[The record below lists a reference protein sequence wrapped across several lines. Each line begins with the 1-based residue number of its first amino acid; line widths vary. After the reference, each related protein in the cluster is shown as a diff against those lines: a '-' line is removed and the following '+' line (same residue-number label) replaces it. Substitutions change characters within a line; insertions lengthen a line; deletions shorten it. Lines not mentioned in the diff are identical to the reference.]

1 LSASSKALLP
11 PGWFAGMKISERMSL
26 TEIGQRE
33 KESAMEEIYA
43 NARKLMEGYCRVCPA
58 CDGRACA
65 GEVPGMGGLHTG
77 SAFRDNVRA
86 LSGIGLN
93 MRCLHGE
100 QDPDLSVSLLGHD
113 LSVPVL
119 AAPIGGV
126 SYNMGGKMDEK
137 EYISAKLSACAAFG
151 TLGCTG
157 DGVPDVIHESA
168 FSAIREAGGRG
179 IPFIKPWADEELF
192 SKLEKA
198 LETGTTV
205 VGMDVDAA
213 GLVTLARLG
222 RPVSPKPAA
231 ALAEV
236 IRRTSAR
243 FVVKGIMTVDEA
255 QMCVDAGAAGIVVSN
270 HGGRVLDG
278 APGTARVLPEVAR
291 AVRGRIAVLVDGG
304 VRSGADVLR
313 MLALGADAVLIGR
326 PFSVAVMG
334 GGRDGATRY
343 LEKIRQELI
352 QCMVLTGT
360 ARADAVDPSVIR
372 IPLGHDGCGGEP
384 GR

>member
-1 LSASSKALLP
+1 
-11 PGWFAGMKISERMSL
+11 
-26 TEIGQRE
+26 
-33 KESAMEEIYA
+33 MEEIHA

-77 SAFRDNVRA
+77 LAFRDNVRA
-86 LSGIGLN
+86 LSDIRLN

-100 QDPDLSVSLLGHD
+100 EDPDPSVSLLGYD

-126 SYNMGGKMDEK
+126 SYNMGGKMDEQD
-137 EYISAKLSACAAFG
+137 YISAKLSACAAFG

-192 SKLEKA
+192 SKLEMA
-198 LETGTTV
+198 LETGATV

-213 GLVTLARLG
+213 GLVTLRKMG

-236 IRRTSAR
+236 IRRTPAR
-243 FVVKGIMTVDEA
+243 FVVKGVMTVDEA
-255 QMCVDAGAAGIVVSN
+255 KMCVDAGAAGIVVSN
-270 HGGRVLDG
+270 HGGRVFDG

-291 AVRGRIAVLVDGG
+291 AVKGKIAVLVDGG